1 MCKIY
6 KCLYNECL
14 IKKKRIEIIMNCLC
28 VYDYFMR
35 LKMLIILI
43 DIKFFGKIWII
54 YELFLFDML
63 WF

>member
-1 MCKIY
+1 
-6 KCLYNECL
+6 
-14 IKKKRIEIIMNCLC
+14 MNCLC